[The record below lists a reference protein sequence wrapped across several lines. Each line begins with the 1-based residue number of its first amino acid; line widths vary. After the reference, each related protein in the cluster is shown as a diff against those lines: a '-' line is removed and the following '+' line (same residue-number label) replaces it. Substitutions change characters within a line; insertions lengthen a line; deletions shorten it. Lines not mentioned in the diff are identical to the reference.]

1 MPKIELERWDGTKFK
16 YVLRGNFVSIYMSR
30 AELDK
35 LHADIA
41 KILWEDDALDRVGRI
56 EN

>member
-1 MPKIELERWDGTKFK
+1 MDIEIERWPGEK
-16 YVLRGNFVSIYMSR
+16 LRYKLKATASSIYLSR
-30 AELDK
+30 EEMDK